1 MLLPPIKPLFNQSE
15 TIVTKVSKVYTQQ
28 LTHQTLHGQFIEITT
43 DQLPDL
49 GADFVGVAY
58 RDLTR
63 YPFPKFM
70 ITYLQEK
77 NVNLSQ
83 H

>member
-1 MLLPPIKPLFNQSE
+1 MGPAIRREYWLGRGNSRLLLLLIKRLTCPIK
-15 TIVTKVSKVYTQQ
+15 
-28 LTHQTLHGQFIEITT
+28 TLHGQFIEITT